1 MPDSPT
7 SPRATFPQSDDKV
20 KFYYEKGNFFRVIHV
35 DGAVGG
41 LTPTLDV
48 FLSIYNQRAPI
59 PQVSVQKIAASGHL
73 GEEVM
78 EDRVQKDG
86 VFREVEVGLVMNLS
100 VAKALQQW
108 LAEKIELAEK
118 TIQQIAQQQHDSE
131 GKAQ

>member
-7 SPRATFPQSDDKV
+7 STRPTFPQAGDKV

-41 LTPTLDV
+41 LTPTLDL

-59 PQVSVQKIAASGHL
+59 PQESVQRIAPNGQL
-73 GEEVM
+73 GDEVM
-78 EDRVQKDG
+78 EERKQRDG
-86 VFREVEVGLVMNLS
+86 VFREVEVGLVMNLN

-108 LAEKIELAEK
+108 LTDKIEVAEK
-118 TIQQIAQQQHDSE
+118 TMQQLAQQQQHTE

>member
-7 SPRATFPQSDDKV
+7 SMRPTFPPSGDKI

-59 PQVSVQKIAASGHL
+59 PQVSVQKVAPSGQL
-73 GEEVM
+73 GEELM
-78 EDRVQKDG
+78 EERVQKDG
-86 VFREVEVGLVMNLS
+86 VFREVEVGLVMNLN
-100 VAKALQQW
+100 VARALQQW
-108 LAEKIELAEK
+108 LTEKIELAEK
-118 TIQQIAQQQHDSE
+118 TMQQIAQQQQTE
-131 GKAQ
+131 GKSQ